1 MLDVERYVR
10 GSGYHTGWVFFLSLA
25 LLIEKDLELFLSAP
39 KSDKTDR
46 ENQLLHVSVRCF
58 VRLIWTREDYS
69 WMGGWLWKDYEDR
82 LSYFI
87 GSWDGWMEDICV
99 CQAKIL

>member
-1 MLDVERYVR
+1 MLDVERYAR
-10 GSGYHTGWVFFLSLA
+10 GKRLSHRLSFFVSLA
-25 LLIEKDLELFLSAP
+25 LLIENDSELFLSAS
-39 KSDKTDR
+39 KSDKTDG

-87 GSWDGWMEDICV
+87 GS
-99 CQAKIL
+99 